1 MTLFLLTAVTDGNT
15 ENYRDSPLVTPHVIV
30 FTSKFVSGVATVHTI
45 TGGVTKVESPE
56 FSVLPPV
63 TAVKRSKVKGQEARI
78 IKVRGQ
84 A

>member
-15 ENYRDSPLVTPHVIV
+15 ENCGDSPLVTPHVIV
-30 FTSKFVSGVATVHTI
+30 RTSNFVSGVATVHTI
-45 TGGVTKVESPE
+45 TGGVTKGESPQ

-63 TAVKRSKVKGQEARI
+63 TVVKRSKVKGQEARI
-78 IKVRGQ
+78 VKVRGQ